1 MSEPIPPVAQRPLAV
16 FLSFSGTGGVERMV
30 VNLIRGFVDL
40 GQTVD
45 LLTVR
50 AEGPHI
56 QRLPAQVN
64 HIRLGTP
71 HTQLAIPALARYLR
85 RTRPAALLVA
95 KDRAG
100 RAAVIA
106 RMLARTDTR
115 ILLRLGT
122 NLSTAMA
129 DRSALSKSVR
139 YGPIRL
145 LYPKIDRI
153 VAVSDGVAEDTA
165 AISGVPRRRISVI
178 RNPVITPELYTQASE
193 PCPHPWFLEEGRCVL
208 LGAGRF
214 QRQKDFP
221 TLLRAFAEVRRSR
234 RCRLVILGEG
244 SQRTQLQGLIE
255 ELGIGQDVD
264 LPGFQVNPYPF
275 MKHASLFVLSSA
287 WEGSPNALTE
297 AMALGTPVVSTDCP
311 SGPRELLH
319 DGLYGPLIPVG
330 DAAALAQGMLQ
341 VLRAPPEPSTLMG
354 AIAQYNQAQSAA
366 AYLHALG
373 LLTGAD
379 APQAP

>member
-1 MSEPIPPVAQRPLAV
+1 
-16 FLSFSGTGGVERMV
+16 MV

-40 GQTVD
+40 GQPVD

-56 QRLPAQVN
+56 DRLPEQVN
-64 HIRLGTP
+64 HIRLGTA
-71 HTQLAIPALARYLR
+71 HTQLAIPVLARYLR
-85 RTRPAALLVA
+85 RARPAALLAA

-106 RMLARTDTR
+106 RILAGTDTR

-129 DRSALSKSVR
+129 DKSALSKWIR

-145 LYPKIDRI
+145 LYPKIDCI

-165 AISGVPRRRISVI
+165 AISGIPPRRISVI
-178 RNPVITPELYTQASE
+178 RNPVITPELYTQANE
-193 PCPHPWFLEEGRCVL
+193 PCSHPWFREKGCPVI

-221 TLLRAFAEVRRSR
+221 TLLKAFAEVRRRR

-244 SQRTQLQGLIE
+244 AQRPRLQQLIDG
-255 ELGIGQDVD
+255 LGIGVDVD
-264 LPGFQVNPYPF
+264 LPGFQGNPYPF
-275 MKHASLFVLSSA
+275 MKQAGLFVLSSA

-319 DGLYGPLIPVG
+319 GGLYGPLTPVG
-330 DAAALAQGMLQ
+330 DVAALAQGMLD
-341 VLRAPPEPSTLMG
+341 VLQSPPEPGTLMG
-354 AIAQYNQAQSAA
+354 SVAQYNQAQSAV
-366 AYLHALG
+366 AYLQVLG
-373 LLTGAD
+373 LVN
-379 APQAP
+379 QAP

>member
-1 MSEPIPPVAQRPLAV
+1 MSEPIPPVVQPPLAV

-40 GQTVD
+40 GQSVD

-56 QRLPAQVN
+56 ERLPARVN
-64 HIRLGTP
+64 HIRLGKA

-106 RMLARTDTR
+106 RMLAGTDTR

-129 DRSALSKSVR
+129 GRSAFSKWIR

-145 LYPKIDRI
+145 LYPMIDRI

-165 AISGVPRRRISVI
+165 VISGVPRCRISVI
-178 RNPVITPELYTQASE
+178 RNPVITPELYIQASE
-193 PCPHPWFLEEGRCVL
+193 PCPHPWFREAGRCVL
-208 LGAGRF
+208 LGAGRL

-244 SQRTQLQGLIE
+244 AQRSRLQRLIE
-255 ELGIGQDVD
+255 ELGIGEDVD
-264 LPGFQVNPYPF
+264 LPGFQANPYPF
-275 MKHASLFVLSSA
+275 MKNAVLFVLSSA

-311 SGPRELLH
+311 SGPRELLN
-319 DGLYGPLIPVG
+319 DGRYGPLTPVG
-330 DAAALAQGMLQ
+330 DVAALAQGILKVLQ
-341 VLRAPPEPSTLMG
+341 APPAQSTLMG
-354 AIAQYNQAQSAA
+354 AVAQYNQAQSSAA
-366 AYLHALG
+366 FLRALG
-373 LLTGAD
+373 LID
-379 APQAP
+379 S